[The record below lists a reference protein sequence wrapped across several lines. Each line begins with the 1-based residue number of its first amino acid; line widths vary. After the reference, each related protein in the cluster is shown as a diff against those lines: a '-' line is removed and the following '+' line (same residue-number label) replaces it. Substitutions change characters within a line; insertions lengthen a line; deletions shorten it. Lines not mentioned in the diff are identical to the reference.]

1 MFLLRLLFFFLIC
14 FCQWIFLLKLLGNG
28 KLIVPCDLV
37 FPYAML
43 LGYFAFIFS
52 NAHARTHKEESLDL
66 FTVIVS

>member
-1 MFLLRLLFFFLIC
+1 M
-14 FCQWIFLLKLLGNG
+14 KLLGNG

-43 LGYFAFIFS
+43 LGFFAFIFS
-52 NAHARTHKEESLDL
+52 NAHARTHKEESLNL